1 MKDKP
6 KYTEK
11 QIEKIKS
18 DSIRLAILY
27 RSLYILKKKF
37 EKFKKEVN
45 NVYDKYYGGEKKKL
59 ESYDHR
65 VIRIANFFPLVQEI
79 FKEMLITIPRII
91 NPSDIFYF
99 DIVNFD
105 PNDATHTESIKLME
119 KIVLDRNNLEK
130 YNKIYYNRRIKPL
143 VESFFKNKNN
153 DDVTECYKITEYDRK
168 GRIVHTCDE
177 LLEMMGYKGGYKG
190 IRKNPQDEYDSYMKR
205 GDILFIDT
213 LPIIIADFLQA
224 NPDFVVINL
233 DTNDKQ
239 LIEELKRFFDDD
251 ILKRIR
257 EENEKNK
264 NNIVVEPVI
273 EETEDQKKLR
283 ELYAKKKKL
292 ERTLKLY
299 ENLLYQKKQNGES
312 YKYILDFIDKLKKE
326 IEKIDEEIKALLKRI
341 NGEEEEKEEEE
352 PIKEVQPENKAN
364 IDEIDLRM
372 REIFSFYCSQHRAQA
387 SFPTFEQ
394 ISYKVSHMNISEFC
408 KFCKD
413 FKIPLDIDK
422 LIEIYNKR
430 EPINENSEINYN
442 EFLTILQKIS
452 IYLNENKKRKLKKKI
467 DKIKKKMEGENVSS
481 DSNEDEDD
489 DEDQLQNELDHL
501 NRLNFKGAY
510 VQLQKFLEID
520 NPKKYRDKMKGFL
533 IRYHDDT
540 EKIEKFDLLTK
551 EEILKVQEKVEKLRK
566 IKEDN
571 EKEKEIIKERKKK
584 ELFEIKKE
592 KFVEQ
597 NKRLLKRIKE
607 GEEKKTYGHNILKK
621 IKKKEDKEYIINI
634 DKIQTEELKM
644 NLNNDAKKLLFIDEN
659 EENSDEDILEKY
671 GVSKSKKYDKKII
684 KENINDLNE
693 IKEKENDKEKEKE
706 KEKENESNN
715 INNNSINNKENK
727 TETNTNKITNTNNK
741 ENTNDNI
748 SIVNTSNV
756 NASIDIKTLKQ
767 NLRPKKKENIY
778 FYLNKK
784 NEEKNKEDNIKEEKE
799 EKEKNEIESN
809 NKKEEDNT
817 NKIKENDTKKK
828 NNKLISTLKDDNN
841 KSNKIKILDERKETA
856 IEKIY
861 LTEPHANN
869 SYKRN
874 IQLNSSPT
882 SLNRQI
888 KINNRMNRN
897 GSNPIEMKKS
907 SIKDLIINNNKLRE
921 KNKEMNLFNSLKNN
935 RNRNIN
941 KSIDLI
947 RQSKIFNKMMVQNND
962 KSNNILTNSVKKN
975 KRDWDINS
983 IGNRGNIIK
992 LPSVKINNIITVPN
1006 NQNNNINL
1014 IDELNK
1020 NNKLDILPEINTKQ
1034 NLNLKENL
1042 NNNENNRYLLFKKN
1056 YNKDLKNK

>member
-65 VIRIANFFPLVQEI
+65 VIRTTNFFPLVQEI
-79 FKEMLITIPRII
+79 FKEMMITIPRII

-105 PNDATHTESIKLME
+105 PNDASHTESIKLME
-119 KIVLDRNNLEK
+119 KIVLDKNNLEK

-177 LLEMMGYKGGYKG
+177 LLEMMGIKGGYKG

-205 GDILFIDT
+205 GDILFVDT
-213 LPIIIADFLQA
+213 LPIIIADFLQV

-264 NNIVVEPVI
+264 NNIIVEPEI

-292 ERTLKLY
+292 EKTLKLY

-671 GVSKSKKYDKKII
+671 GVSKSKKYDKKIT
-684 KENINDLNE
+684 KENINNLNE
-693 IKEKENDKEKEKE
+693 IKEKEND
-706 KEKENESNN
+706 SNN
-715 INNNSINNKENK
+715 INNNSININENN
-727 TETNTNKITNTNNK
+727 TETNKISNTNNK
-741 ENTNDNI
+741 EKTNDNI
-748 SIVNTSNV
+748 SIVNSSNI
-756 NASIDIKTLKQ
+756 NPSIDIKTLKE

-778 FYLNKK
+778 FDLNNK
-784 NEEKNKEDNIKEEKE
+784 NNEKNKEDNIEEENEEKE
-799 EKEKNEIESN
+799 NDDIKKN
-809 NKKEEDNT
+809 NKKEEDIN
-817 NKIKENDTKKK
+817 NEIKENDRKKRNDK
-828 NNKLISTLKDDNN
+828 SINTLNDDNN
-841 KSNKIKILDERKETA
+841 NNNKTKILDERKETT

-861 LTEPHANN
+861 LTEPHINN
-869 SYKRN
+869 SNKRSVK
-874 IQLNSSPT
+874 LNNSPAI
-882 SLNRQI
+882 LNRQI

-897 GSNPIEMKKS
+897 GSNPIEMKKRS
-907 SIKDLIINNNKLRE
+907 LKDLIMNNNKLRE
-921 KNKEMNLFNSLKNN
+921 KNKEMNLFNSFKNK
-935 RNRNIN
+935 NIN

-947 RQSKIFNKMMVQNND
+947 RQNKLFNRIMTQNNG
-962 KSNNILTNSVKKN
+962 KSSNILINSVKKN
-975 KRDWDINS
+975 KIERNINS
-983 IGNRGNIIK
+983 IGNRGNVIK

-1020 NNKLDILPEINTKQ
+1020 NNKLNILPEINTKQ
-1034 NLNLKENL
+1034 NLKENLKENL
-1042 NNNENNRYLLFKKN
+1042 NNNENNI
-1056 YNKDLKNK
+1056 

>member
-1 MKDKP
+1 MKKMKDKP

-37 EKFKKEVN
+37 EKFKNEVN
-45 NVYDKYYGGEKKKL
+45 GVYDKYYGGEKKKL

-65 VIRIANFFPLVQEI
+65 VIRITNFFPLVQEI

-143 VESFFKNKNN
+143 VESFLKNKNN

-177 LLEMMGYKGGYKG
+177 LLEMMGIKGGYKG

-205 GDILFIDT
+205 GDILFVDT

-257 EENEKNK
+257 EENEKNN

-292 ERTLKLY
+292 EKTLKLY
-299 ENLLYQKKQNGES
+299 ENLLYQKKMNGES

-326 IEKIDEEIKALLKRI
+326 IEKIDEEIKELLKRI

-352 PIKEVQPENKAN
+352 PVKEIPPANKAN

-372 REIFSFYCSQHRAQA
+372 REIFSFYCSQHRAPA

-394 ISYKVSHMNISEFC
+394 ISYKVSHMNVSEFC

-442 EFLTILQKIS
+442 EFITILQKIS

-481 DSNEDEDD
+481 DSNEDEED
-489 DEDQLQNELDHL
+489 DEDQLQNELDYL

-520 NPKKYRDKMKGFL
+520 KPKKYRDKMKGFL

-551 EEILKVQEKVEKLRK
+551 EEILKVQEKVEKVRK

-584 ELFEIKKE
+584 ELFEMKKE
-592 KFVEQ
+592 KFIEQ

-644 NLNNDAKKLLFIDEN
+644 SLNNDAKKLLFIDEN

-671 GVSKSKKYDKKII
+671 GVSKIKKIDKKII
-684 KENINDLNE
+684 KENNLNE
-693 IKEKENDKEKEKE
+693 DKENKE
-706 KEKENESNN
+706 KEKENDSNN
-715 INNNSINNKENK
+715 INNNPINNKENN

-741 ENTNDNI
+741 ENTNDNL
-748 SIVNTSNV
+748 SIVNTSNI
-756 NASIDIKTLKQ
+756 NASNDIKTLKQ
-767 NLRPKKKENIY
+767 NLKQKKKENIY
-778 FYLNKK
+778 FSLN
-784 NEEKNKEDNIKEEKE
+784 NEKNKEDNIKEEE
-799 EKEKNEIESN
+799 EKKEKNEAEKN
-809 NKKEEDNT
+809 EQKEEVIDNEV
-817 NKIKENDTKKK
+817 KENDRKKK
-828 NNKLISTLKDDNN
+828 NNKLINNLNDGNNNNN
-841 KSNKIKILDERKETA
+841 KTKILDERKETG

-861 LTEPHANN
+861 LTEPHINN
-869 SYKRN
+869 SNKRS
-874 IQLNSSPT
+874 IQINNSPS
-882 SLNRQI
+882 SLSRQI

-897 GSNPIEMKKS
+897 GSNPIEMKKT

-921 KNKEMNLFNSLKNN
+921 NKEMSLFNSLKNK
-935 RNRNIN
+935 RNKNIN

-947 RQSKIFNKMMVQNND
+947 KQNKLYNRMMGQNIGR
-962 KSNNILTNSVKKN
+962 SSNILTNSVKRN
-975 KRDWDINS
+975 KRDWDINNN
-983 IGNRGNIIK
+983 IGNRGNVIK
-992 LPSVKINNIITVPN
+992 LPSVKINNIFTAPN

-1020 NNKLDILPEINTKQ
+1020 NNKLNILPEINTKQ
-1034 NLNLKENL
+1034 NIKESL
-1042 NNNENNRYLLFKKN
+1042 NNNENNRYLLFQKN
-1056 YNKDLKNK
+1056 YNKDFKNK